1 MSQSTS
7 HVLHQIHNYISRSD
21 STPPTTTSSDFTVQ
35 AKVGLA
41 FGILGAI
48 LLTIILTTLI
58 VLRIQHGPV
67 ITLRTLFSRN
77 PIPNIQRQSLSIDIP
92 PSDEE
97 SQPPPAYTNS
107 LPEQGLKKDTT
118 TDIAPPQQAHIPPSL
133 RKELN
138 LHVDTSRSPTTT
150 TTTTATA
157 IATTKP
163 KPTPLRTMSDT
174 EILRSSTSTSCEKD
188 REARSTLKVQ
198 IHHHHH
204 HHHGNHNHNHPYYSR
219 LRVGSPRSSV
229 SSGGNKSDRLCPPD
243 EYAVPPDSPV
253 IVLPSPREL
262 QKFRINVYR

>member
-7 HVLHQIHNYISRSD
+7 HVLHHIHNYIPRSD
-21 STPPTTTSSDFTVQ
+21 STTSSSDLTVQ

-77 PIPNIQRQSLSIDIP
+77 PIPNIQRQSLSIDIS

-97 SQPPPAYTNS
+97 SQPPPAYTHPHPHQ
-107 LPEQGLKKDTT
+107 LPETGSKGNA
-118 TDIAPPQQAHIPPSL
+118 DIPPPQQAHIPPSL

-138 LHVDTSRSPTTT
+138 LHVDTSHSPTTT
-150 TTTTATA
+150 TTTTA

-204 HHHGNHNHNHPYYSR
+204 HHNHPYYSR
-219 LRVGSPRSSV
+219 LRVGSPRSPV
-229 SSGGNKSDRLCPPD
+229 STGGAAGIKSDRLCPPD
-243 EYAVPPDSPV
+243 EYAVPPDSPDV

>member
-7 HVLHQIHNYISRSD
+7 HVLHHIHKYISRSD
-21 STPPTTTSSDFTVQ
+21 STTTSSSDLTVQ
-35 AKVGLA
+35 AK
-41 FGILGAI
+41 
-48 LLTIILTTLI
+48 
-58 VLRIQHGPV
+58 HGPI

-77 PIPNIQRQSLSIDIP
+77 PIPNIQRQSLSIDIS

-97 SQPPPAYTNS
+97 SQPPPAYTHPHTS
-107 LPEQGLKKDTT
+107 LETGSKGNA
-118 TDIAPPQQAHIPPSL
+118 DIPPPQQAHIPPSL

-138 LHVDTSRSPTTT
+138 LHVDTSHSH
-150 TTTTATA
+150 TTTAA

-174 EILRSSTSTSCEKD
+174 EILKSSTSTSSMMKD

-204 HHHGNHNHNHPYYSR
+204 HLHHNHNHPYYSR
-219 LRVGSPRSSV
+219 LRVGSPRSPKGNGSGAG
-229 SSGGNKSDRLCPPD
+229 GGNKSDRLCPPD
-243 EYAVPPDSPV
+243 EYAVPPDSPDV